1 MKGDA
6 EVAGQKSV
14 GIRRKGR
21 GRGQWRANSP
31 YIYVQDEMIAR
42 EWLGEEWDKMN
53 VIKKAN
59 DLYDESNP
67 ITLFS
72 RPVSPA
78 PRHVPW

>member
-1 MKGDA
+1 
-6 EVAGQKSV
+6 
-14 GIRRKGR
+14 
-21 GRGQWRANSP
+21 
-31 YIYVQDEMIAR
+31 MIAR

-78 PRHVPW
+78 PRHVP